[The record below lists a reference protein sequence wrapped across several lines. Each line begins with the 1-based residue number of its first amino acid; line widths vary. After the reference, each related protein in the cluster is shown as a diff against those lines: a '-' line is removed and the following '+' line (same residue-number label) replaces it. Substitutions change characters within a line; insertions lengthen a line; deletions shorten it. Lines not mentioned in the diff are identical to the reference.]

1 MESSIESEGFYHHNS
16 KLFVPLT
23 TLKGQR
29 DYNWYHFR
37 GYWSTAFLLLS
48 APCRISAS
56 LWWLEGTFFPTGQ
69 HSAAST
75 PHSSS
80 LLTGS
85 KWSLAP
91 TRRAS
96 FFFLLTAHREIMHC
110 TFISFTPILLGS
122 SLTLLSTTWED
133 LIVKKQ
139 SRFVCQKRRT
149 NYFGK
154 RKYYI

>member
-56 LWWLEGTFFPTGQ
+56 LWWLEGPFFPQVSTQQ
-69 HSAAST
+69 HQLPTLVVCRLAASGLQ
-75 PHSSS
+75 
-80 LLTGS
+80 LLPGEH
-85 KWSLAP
+85 L
-91 TRRAS
+91 
-96 FFFLLTAHREIMHC
+96 FFLLTAHREIMHC